1 MGLVQIEK
9 STSLNKLSDVD
20 ITNKQDGQF
29 LAYDDTLH
37 KWIAKS
43 GSEEVVELTQAEY
56 DELSQAKKFN
66 GLIYQISDKGYF
78 YYKEKRFRATKELTQ
93 AEYDRLSPEQKNDG
107 TQYLISDAKMA
118 LNDLDDVNASSA
130 TDGQFL
136 TYDASTDTWIN
147 GGGKTV
153 YADVVGTLEAGQT
166 SITLTSPYITTTSAI
181 EEMIDNSFD
190 GVKYISRSISTGSI
204 TYVFPVQ
211 ATDMPVKVRIWVD
224 GIGSASVRIDDTS
237 ITPNE
242 TWSSEKINEE
252 LENRIASID
261 IAPIY
266 NNTNTYNEGDVVIYE
281 GDIYIN
287 ITGVDFPEDFDP
299 TKWTQVSITQ
309 LLGAKTLS
317 KLEDVEISGTPT
329 TKQTLRYNT
338 STNKWE
344 NSSFNEGNYATSTLT
359 GSYAHIE
366 GDGVT
371 ASGVNS
377 HAEGGGTTASGSCA
391 HAEGGSTNATGNYS
405 HAEGGGTTA
414 SGLQSH
420 AEGAGVTASGD
431 CSHAEG
437 GGTTA
442 SGDCSHTEGS
452 NTLASKMCSHAEGT
466 NTTASGDYSHAEGE
480 STIASGITSHAEGAS
495 TTASSAQAHA
505 EGGGTTAS
513 GLQSHAEG
521 ANTVASGTASHAE
534 GSATIAAGAN
544 QHVSGKFNIADN
556 NNTYAEIIGN
566 GTADNARSNARTLD
580 WQGNEVLAG
589 DLTING
595 NVSISTALG
604 SIPTVLNDLD
614 DVDTSGVF
622 SGDLMLK
629 YDSQAGKWVPDSFIQ
644 SDWNESNLN
653 DPAYIINKPSIPSG
667 LDDLSDVDVSTNLP
681 TNGQVLAYN
690 STNRKWE
697 NTTTSSSINLVY
709 DRVSDSGKSI
719 SNDTATD
726 IHDLVVYRI
735 VESGLYLI
743 NGGVAWEADPQGQHT
758 GRRSMRIDIL
768 DGATLIS
775 QSQYVTDVADLYT
788 TRQSISWVASLT
800 AGNKI
805 TIGVRQRSGTGIFVM
820 NPWLQVI
827 KLA

>member
-56 DELSQAKKFN
+56 DELSQAEKFN

-107 TQYLISDAKMA
+107 TQYLISDAKMT
-118 LNDLDDVNASSA
+118 LNELEDVNASSA

-136 TYDASTDTWIN
+136 TYDASTSTWIN

-211 ATDMPVKVRIWVD
+211 ATDMPIKVRIWVD

-317 KLEDVEISGTPT
+317 KLEDVEITGTPAA
-329 TKQTLRYNT
+329 KQTLRYNA

-344 NSSFNEGNYATSTLT
+344 NSSFNEGNYTTSTLT

-391 HAEGGSTNATGNYS
+391 HAEGAATQAIEQGAHAEGGSTHATGAVS
-405 HAEGGGTTA
+405 HAEGASTTA
-414 SGLQSH
+414 SGLASH
-420 AEGAGVTASGD
+420 AEGN
-431 CSHAEG
+431 
-437 GGTTA
+437 
-442 SGDCSHTEGS
+442 
-452 NTLASKMCSHAEGT
+452 NT
-466 NTTASGDYSHAEGE
+466 NASGDYSHAEGGN
-480 STIASGITSHAEGAS
+480 TVASGMTSHAEGAS

-513 GLQSHAEG
+513 GSTSHAEG

-534 GSATIAAGAN
+534 GTATIAAGAN

-566 GTADNARSNARTLD
+566 GYYESGTGEVRSNARTLD

-595 NVSISTALG
+595 NVSISTAL
-604 SIPTVLNDLD
+604 SSVPTVLNDLD

-653 DPAYIINKPSIPSG
+653 DPAYIINKPTIPSG
-667 LDDLSDVDVSTNLP
+667 LDDLSDVDVTTNLP

-697 NTTTSSSINLVY
+697 NASNSSRLVY
-709 DRVSDSGKSI
+709 DRVSDNGDSI
-719 SNDTATD
+719 SDDTAT
-726 IHDLVVYRI
+726 ILTDLVGYTV

-768 DGATLIS
+768 SGTTLIS

-805 TIGVRQRSGTGIFVM
+805 TIGVRQRSGTSIFAT

-827 KLA
+827 KLS

>member
-9 STSLNKLSDVD
+9 STSLNKLGDVD

-56 DELSQAKKFN
+56 DELSQAEKFN

-309 LLGAKTLS
+309 LLGAKTLD

-329 TKQTLRYNT
+329 AKQTLRYNT

-344 NSSFNEGNYATSTLT
+344 NSSFNEGNYTTSTLT

-391 HAEGGSTNATGNYS
+391 HAEGFS
-405 HAEGGGTTA
+405 TTA

-420 AEGAGVTASGD
+420 AEGSNTVASGY
-431 CSHAEG
+431 
-437 GGTTA
+437 
-442 SGDCSHTEGS
+442 
-452 NTLASKMCSHAEGT
+452 
-466 NTTASGDYSHAEGE
+466 YSHAEG
-480 STIASGITSHAEGAS
+480 S
-495 TTASSAQAHA
+495 
-505 EGGGTTAS
+505 
-513 GLQSHAEG
+513 
-521 ANTVASGTASHAE
+521 V
-534 GSATIAAGAN
+534 TIAAGAN
-544 QHVSGKFNIADN
+544 QHAGGKFNIADN

-595 NVSISTALG
+595 NVSISSALG

-644 SDWNESNLN
+644 SDWNESNIN

-709 DRVSDSGKSI
+709 DRVSENGKSI
-719 SNDTATD
+719 SDDTATVLT
-726 IHDLVVYRI
+726 DLVVYTI

-768 DGATLIS
+768 DGTTLIS

-805 TIGVRQRSGTGIFVM
+805 TIGVRQRSGTGIFAM
-820 NPWLQVI
+820 NPWLQVV

>member
-56 DELSQAKKFN
+56 DELSQAEKFS

-107 TQYLISDAKMA
+107 TQYLISDAKMT
-118 LNDLDDVNASSA
+118 LNELDDVNASSA

-136 TYDASTDTWIN
+136 TYDASTSTWIN

-211 ATDMPVKVRIWVD
+211 ATDMPIKVRIWVD

-252 LENRIASID
+252 LENRISNID

-344 NSSFNEGNYATSTLT
+344 NSSFNEGNYTTSTLS

-391 HAEGGSTNATGNYS
+391 HAEGAATQAIEQGAHAEGGSTHATGAVS
-405 HAEGGGTTA
+405 HAEGASTTA
-414 SGLQSH
+414 SGL
-420 AEGAGVTASGD
+420 A
-431 CSHAEG
+431 
-437 GGTTA
+437 
-442 SGDCSHTEGS
+442 SHTEGN
-452 NTLASKMCSHAEGT
+452 NT
-466 NTTASGDYSHAEGE
+466 NASGDYSHAEGGN
-480 STIASGITSHAEGAS
+480 TVASGITSHAEGAS

-513 GLQSHAEG
+513 GSTSHAEG

-544 QHVSGKFNIADN
+544 QHVSGKYNIADN

-566 GTADNARSNARTLD
+566 GYYDNETKEEVRSNARTLD

-595 NVSISTALG
+595 DVSISTALG

-614 DVDTSGVF
+614 DVDTSGIITNK
-622 SGDLMLK
+622 DLILK
-629 YDSQAGKWVPDSFIQ
+629 RDSQTDMWVADTITQ
-644 SDWNESNLN
+644 SDWNESDINS
-653 DPAYIINKPSIPSG
+653 PAYIINKPTIPSG

-697 NTTTSSSINLVY
+697 NASNSSRLVY
-709 DRVSDSGKSI
+709 DRVSDNGKSI
-719 SNDTATD
+719 SDDTATILD
-726 IHDLVVYRI
+726 GYVSYTVA
-735 VESGLYLI
+735 ESGLYLI
-743 NGGVAWEADPQGQHT
+743 NGGVAWEADPQGQVT

-768 DGATLIS
+768 DGAEPGTLIA

-788 TRQSISWVASLT
+788 TRQSMSWVASVT
-800 AGNKI
+800 AGNEI
-805 TIGVRQRSGTGIFVM
+805 TIGVRQRSGKGIFAM
-820 NPWLQVI
+820 NPWLQVV

>member
-9 STSLNKLSDVD
+9 STSLNKLGDVD

-56 DELSQAKKFN
+56 DELSQAEKFN

-107 TQYLISDAKMA
+107 TQYLISDAKMT
-118 LNDLDDVNASSA
+118 LNELEDVNASSA
-130 TDGQFL
+130 IDGQFL
-136 TYDASTDTWIN
+136 TYDASTSTWIN

-211 ATDMPVKVRIWVD
+211 ATDMPIKVRIWVD

-309 LLGAKTLS
+309 LLGAKTLD
-317 KLEDVEISGTPT
+317 KLEDVEITGTPT

-338 STNKWE
+338 TTNKWE
-344 NSSFNEGNYATSTLT
+344 NSSFNEGNYTTSTLSGT
-359 GSYAHIE
+359 YAHIE

-391 HAEGGSTNATGNYS
+391 HAEGATTQAIGNYS
-405 HAEGGGTTA
+405 HTEGGGTTASGDCAHAEGGSTHATGSCSHAEGFSTTA

-420 AEGAGVTASGD
+420 AEGSNTVASGY
-431 CSHAEG
+431 
-437 GGTTA
+437 
-442 SGDCSHTEGS
+442 
-452 NTLASKMCSHAEGT
+452 
-466 NTTASGDYSHAEGE
+466 YSHAEG
-480 STIASGITSHAEGAS
+480 S
-495 TTASSAQAHA
+495 
-505 EGGGTTAS
+505 
-513 GLQSHAEG
+513 
-521 ANTVASGTASHAE
+521 V
-534 GSATIAAGAN
+534 TIAAGAN
-544 QHVSGKFNIADN
+544 QHVSGKYNIADN

-595 NVSISTALG
+595 NISISTALG

-653 DPAYIINKPSIPSG
+653 DPAYIINKPTIPSG

-709 DRVSDSGKSI
+709 DRVSENGKSI
-719 SNDTATD
+719 SDDTATVLT
-726 IHDLVVYRI
+726 DLIGYTV

-768 DGATLIS
+768 DGTTLIS

-805 TIGVRQRSGTGIFVM
+805 TIGVRQRSGTGIFAV
-820 NPWLQVI
+820 NPWLQVV
-827 KLA
+827 KLT